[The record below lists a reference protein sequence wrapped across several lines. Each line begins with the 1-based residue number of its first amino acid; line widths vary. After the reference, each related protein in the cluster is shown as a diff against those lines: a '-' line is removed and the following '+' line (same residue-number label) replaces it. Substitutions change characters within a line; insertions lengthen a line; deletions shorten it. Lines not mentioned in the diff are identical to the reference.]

1 MSDNV
6 SLPALYASALDGI
19 SKLINLPPSSEEKQQ
34 LVTQSLATLK
44 TVHSR
49 IVELSLFSP
58 NETVEDIATRDLIYL
73 SLPFVLAEVL
83 GRVQNSGRS
92 ARLESIAQT
101 QVGSPLYFYIRRTSD
116 SISRQRYLKTF
127 TYLLETYAIVPE
139 VERELYE
146 KQASAIR
153 DPAKKR
159 ELKINQFKK
168 ERDLKNRIQTLRKRR
183 SQEPVS
189 DDLPSTFD
197 LIASLLPAPSEGKE
211 TKESDTETDEILR
224 ETTLILLRLLYAQ
237 AQGQLEGLQQEE
249 ELLKM
254 APPSP
259 EIRGGSLEQDERVRR
274 REEEASMWR
283 LDAPRPS
290 GGPDGKGPLLDSSGR
305 ILRPFTILP
314 SDAGERQRLQAEVF
328 GPSHN
333 LPTMSI
339 DEYLQ
344 IEKDSGRII
353 TGGGAASQNAPT
365 TSEQLQLDSEL
376 DGTAFAEEREEQKR
390 QKDEKWAI
398 YTDENPRGAG
408 NTMNRG

>member
-101 QVGSPLYFYIRRTSD
+101 
-116 SISRQRYLKTF
+116 QRYLKTF

>member
-101 QVGSPLYFYIRRTSD
+101 Q
-116 SISRQRYLKTF
+116 RYLKTF

-146 KQASAIR
+146 KQASTIR

-211 TKESDTETDEILR
+211 AKESDTETDEILR